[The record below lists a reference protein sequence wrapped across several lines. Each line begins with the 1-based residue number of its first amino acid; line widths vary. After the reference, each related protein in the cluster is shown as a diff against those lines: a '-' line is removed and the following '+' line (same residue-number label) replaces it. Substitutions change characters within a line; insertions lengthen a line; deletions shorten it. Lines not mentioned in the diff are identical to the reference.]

1 MLLSQVKSSKNTVT
15 LPLTKRSLFALLFL
29 ASSNSI
35 TAEIIQSFLKL
46 LFFSFEHL
54 KKVESLV

>member
-46 LFFSFEHL
+46 LFFFFRTP
-54 KKVESLV
+54 